1 MELVYCSIDRATEE
15 ASMEVGFSI
24 NGVQRE
30 REGGRCGG
38 RRRLTGGPQMAVRQ
52 RKERRW
58 AGLLGLPDVQRWAA
72 QPRKERKSAGGEA
85 GLTRLSPRRDRETFF
100 IFPFCKYT
108 FRVKNS
114 NPFHFK

>member
-1 MELVYCSIDRATEE
+1 
-15 ASMEVGFSI
+15 MEVGFSI

-30 REGGRCGG
+30 RGRALPGG

-58 AGLLGLPDVQRWAA
+58 AGLLGLPDAQRWAA

-85 GLTRLSPRRDRETFF
+85 ELTRLSPRTRERRFLS
-100 IFPFCKYT
+100 FPFCKYT

-114 NPFHFK
+114 NLFHFK

>member
-1 MELVYCSIDRATEE
+1 MEY
-15 ASMEVGFSI
+15 
-24 NGVQRE
+24 RE
-30 REGGRCGG
+30 RGRALPGG

-114 NPFHFK
+114 NLFHFK

>member
-1 MELVYCSIDRATEE
+1 MEY
-15 ASMEVGFSI
+15 
-24 NGVQRE
+24 RE

-58 AGLLGLPDVQRWAA
+58 AGLQGLPDVQRWAA

-85 GLTRLSPRRDRETFF
+85 GLTTLSPRRERETFF
-100 IFPFCKYT
+100 IF
-108 FRVKNS
+108 S
-114 NPFHFK
+114 IL